1 MVDRKYYAGR
11 HMVVVP
17 PGPRHHRRPYAIVQ
31 LQHDGLLELERV
43 IRYDARTDRFLSS
56 LYGATLSRGPGQEV
70 RPYREVRVKM
80 QDGFWGILST
90 LSHPDCPPATAC
102 KAYLGNGQVMERA
115 AQMCERALYALK
127 TDRAGRHGDVDNYA
141 IFGPMCSD
149 ECRDSDGL
157 HLEAMAKSSCTCRD
171 LGPRRRATATAAYW
185 KKSRTGASARRGPGT
200 GRASWATSGSART
213 APRVRSASA
222 TRAGSCAASWTGGR
236 RLGLPARRL
245 HVSAPRSTASS
256 GRASEARRLR
266 RSGVFDRACR
276 RAAGALA
283 GALLALYPG

>member
-1 MVDRKYYAGR
+1 MTAYWNW
-11 HMVVVP
+11 
-17 PGPRHHRRPYAIVQ
+17 
-31 LQHDGLLELERV
+31 
-43 IRYDARTDRFLSS
+43 YDDRFLSS

-90 LSHPDCPPATAC
+90 LSYPDCPPATAC

-149 ECRDSDGL
+149 ECMDSDGL

-171 LGPRRRATATAAYW
+171 LSPAPPGHGHGGVLEEIAHW
-185 KKSRTGASARRGPGT
+185 GVGAP
-200 GRASWATSGSART
+200 
-213 APRVRSASA
+213 
-222 TRAGSCAASWTGGR
+222 WTWDGQGIVGYE
-236 RLGLPARRL
+236 RLGPYRTEGEVCQRN
-245 HVSAPRSTASS
+245 S
-256 GRASEARRLR
+256 GRIMCRVLDRC
-266 RSGVFDRACR
+266 GVWACR
-276 RAAGALA
+276 LGDFMCPRHEYNKQWTRFRGLGDCDAAAPLTARAAALAGALA

>member
-1 MVDRKYYAGR
+1 MGIIA
-11 HMVVVP
+11 M
-17 PGPRHHRRPYAIVQ
+17 
-31 LQHDGLLELERV
+31 LLLRLLGYG
-43 IRYDARTDRFLSS
+43 IGTCDAHTLSSSCNMTAYWNWYDDRFLSS

-70 RPYREVRVKM
+70 QSYREVRVKM

-90 LSHPDCPPATAC
+90 LSYPDCPPATAC

-149 ECRDSDGL
+149 ECMDSDGL

-171 LGPRRRATATAAYW
+171 LSPAPPGHGHGGVLEEIAHW
-185 KKSRTGASARRGPGT
+185 GVGAP
-200 GRASWATSGSART
+200 
-213 APRVRSASA
+213 
-222 TRAGSCAASWTGGR
+222 WTWDGQGIVGYE
-236 RLGLPARRL
+236 RLGPYRTEGEVCQRN
-245 HVSAPRSTASS
+245 S
-256 GRASEARRLR
+256 GRIMCRVLDRC
-266 RSGVFDRACR
+266 GVWACR
-276 RAAGALA
+276 LGDFMCPRHEYNKQWTRFRGLGDCDAAAPLTARAAALAGALA